1 MKKSIVGLAVGA
13 LIGLLLVMRALGGP
27 VISMPGPTDT
37 EASQQGRALW
47 LLPSADPAVPMLTT
61 VFRPAG
67 DGPFPMV
74 LMNHG
79 TTRSPTERLFFP
91 LLEFNAAASWFA
103 ERKNVVV
110 APQRPGHG
118 DTGGP
123 YYEEVVPPGETVPS
137 RLCVRPQ
144 FRDAGLA
151 VAADNSIAVAY
162 MTAQPFVDSQNIIV
176 VGQSGGG
183 WGSLAYVSQNPPG
196 VRAMI
201 NFAGGR
207 TCRENPRAPELLV
220 QIAGEFCRTT
230 RVPMLW
236 IYTEND
242 KFFPPEVSK
251 PMYEA
256 CRAAGAPVEYHLLPS
271 FEDNG
276 HFFVDV
282 PKAIPIWA
290 PIVTKFLSEHGEA
303 AVVRNPDV
311 GNRSGVE

>member
-1 MKKSIVGLAVGA
+1 MKKWAMDFALGAVLGVSVVWHA
-13 LIGLLLVMRALGGP
+13 IGGP
-27 VISMPGPTDT
+27 VISMPGPADT
-37 EASQQGRALW
+37 EASQEGRALW
-47 LLPSADPAVPMLTT
+47 LLPSQDPAVPMLTT

-91 LLEFNAAASWFA
+91 LLEFNAAAEWFA
-103 ERKNVVV
+103 DRKNVVV
-110 APQRPGHG
+110 APERPGHG

-123 YYEEVVPPGETVPS
+123 YYEEVVPPGETQPS
-137 RLCVRPQ
+137 RGCGTPL

-151 VAADNSIAVAY
+151 VAESDALAVGY
-162 MTAQPFVDSQNIIV
+162 MTSQPFVDSQNIIV
-176 VGQSGGG
+176 IGQSGGG
-183 WGSLAYVSQNPPG
+183 WGSIAYVSQQPAG

-207 TCRENPRAPELLV
+207 TCRENPRAPERLFEV
-220 QIAGEFCRTT
+220 ASEFCRTI

-251 PMYEA
+251 PLYEA
-256 CRAAGAPVEYHLLPS
+256 CRAAGADVEYHLLPP

-282 PKAIPIWA
+282 PKAIQIWA
-290 PIVTKFLSEHGEA
+290 PIVTKFLTAHGA
-303 AVVRNPDV
+303 QAFVRNMPPANKT
-311 GNRSGVE
+311 GSQ